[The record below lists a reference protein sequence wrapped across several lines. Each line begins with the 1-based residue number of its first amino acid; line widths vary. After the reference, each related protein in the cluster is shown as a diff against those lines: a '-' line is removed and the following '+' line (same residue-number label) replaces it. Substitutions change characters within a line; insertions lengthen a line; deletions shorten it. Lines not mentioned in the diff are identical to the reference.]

1 MSDEIN
7 SEERFSREQQRLSC
21 LLYMQECFNLNSV
34 IRARIIVSTIL
45 PIQEVEITIKPVTY
59 NNSIMQMRI
68 IINRFLEKVLGT
80 AL

>member
-1 MSDEIN
+1 MSNEIN
-7 SEERFSREQQRLSC
+7 SEERFPREQQCLSC
-21 LLYMQECFNLNSV
+21 LLYVQECFNLNCV
-34 IRARIIVSTIL
+34 TRVRIIVSTIL
-45 PIQEVEITIKPVTY
+45 PINEVEITIESVTY

>member
-1 MSDEIN
+1 
-7 SEERFSREQQRLSC
+7 
-21 LLYMQECFNLNSV
+21 MQECFNLNSV
-34 IRARIIVSTIL
+34 IRARIIDSTIL

>member
-1 MSDEIN
+1 
-7 SEERFSREQQRLSC
+7 
-21 LLYMQECFNLNSV
+21 MQECFNLNSV

>member
-1 MSDEIN
+1 
-7 SEERFSREQQRLSC
+7 
-21 LLYMQECFNLNSV
+21 MQECFNLNSV

-45 PIQEVEITIKPVTY
+45 PIQEVEITIKSVTY